1 MERELIHAAKSGSPQ
16 AFSTLVRGY
25 LPRLYAVA
33 YGYVRNV
40 EDASDIC
47 QETLLRVY
55 RNFSR
60 FDESRAFFPWVYRI
74 LKNLCLNQIQKKR
87 PRETEYT
94 EGIVSH
100 HKAPDDL
107 LLEKEEAA
115 RLREALDRLPEIHRE
130 ILVLKE
136 WGGASY
142 RELAVSLDIPEGT
155 VMSRLYN
162 ARRTLKK
169 TLQEI
174 EGEGDG

>member
-1 MERELIHAAKSGSPQ
+1 MIHAAKAGNSQ
-16 AFSTLVRGY
+16 AFAMLVRGY

-33 YGYVRNV
+33 YSFLRNV

-60 FDESRAFFPWVYRI
+60 FDETRAFFPWVYRI
-74 LKNLCLNQIQKKR
+74 LKNLCLNQVKKKTR
-87 PRETEYT
+87 SPYEMDTADR
-94 EGIVSH
+94 IVSH
-100 HKAPDDL
+100 HKAPEEL
-107 LLEKEEAA
+107 LLEKEEAE
-115 RLREALDRLPEIHRE
+115 LLQKALNRLPEKHRE

-142 RELAVSLDIPEGT
+142 RELADALGIPEGT

-162 ARRTLKK
+162 ARKSLKK
-169 TLQEI
+169 VML
-174 EGEGDG
+174 EGQGESD